1 MGAAQADAVVVLP
14 GNGRRRALCRS
25 LEVVT
30 ALLPIA
36 LFDDG
41 LCGFGPLSDLRASFD
56 QRIGILTGVE
66 RARRAGSIDSLW
78 PEASLAACTRERHP
92 SVRVSAMGDAREL
105 LCINGA
111 CADWSRA
118 VALAPGEA
126 IADSEGA
133 LVACRLA
140 REDAARVLSRVGQGP
155 IPARK
160 FAPRVH
166 MATPTEGPVRT
177 PWDLLNSLDAA
188 MRADAP
194 LVAASPGFT
203 RWRQGSGTADSL
215 PAGVAVVGDGAVG
228 VHESAHVWPGV
239 VIDATGGPV
248 VIGDGAVVRPC
259 AVLVGPV
266 AVLEGST
273 VAERSLVKA
282 RSVIGPSCKV
292 GGEIG
297 SCVFHAHSNKVH
309 DGHLGDA
316 IVGEW
321 VNIGAG
327 TCNSNLLNTYGEV
340 MTRLDLDAPISRTGR
355 TFYGCTIGDH
365 VKIAILTAIGTG
377 TSIGTGAMVAVA
389 HPPQVVGRFAWLSS
403 ERSATFRWPKFEEVM
418 RAAMAR
424 RGAAPGTGLLE
435 RLRAIHAN
443 ATAGS

>member
-1 MGAAQADAVVVLP
+1 M
-14 GNGRRRALCRS
+14 
-25 LEVVT
+25 T
-30 ALLPIA
+30 ALPPIA
-36 LFDDG
+36 LFDDA
-41 LCGFGPLSDLRASFD
+41 LCGFGPVSDLRASFD

-66 RARRAGSIDSLW
+66 RARLAGSVDSVW
-78 PEASLAACTRERHP
+78 PEESLAACTRERHP
-92 SVRVSAMGDAREL
+92 SLRVSAIGDASEI

-111 CADWSRA
+111 CVDWSRA
-118 VALAPGEA
+118 IALALGEA
-126 IADSEGA
+126 IADSSGS

-140 REDAARVLSRVGQGP
+140 REDAVRALSRAGQGSLPAQEFASRVLV
-155 IPARK
+155 
-160 FAPRVH
+160 
-166 MATPTEGPVRT
+166 ATPTEEPVRT

-194 LVAASPGFT
+194 LVAASPGFR
-203 RWRQGSGTADSL
+203 RWKAGTGQPGGL
-215 PAGVAVVGDGAVG
+215 PPGVTAVGDGAIS
-228 VHESAHVWPGV
+228 VHEGAHVWPGA

-248 VIGDGAVVRPC
+248 VIGDGAVVRPG

-273 VAERSLVKA
+273 VAERSLIKA

-292 GGEIG
+292 GGEVG
-297 SCVFHAHSNKVH
+297 SCVFHANSSKVH

-340 MTRLDLDAPISRTGR
+340 MTRLDPDAPISRTGR
-355 TFYGCTIGDH
+355 NFYGCTIADH

-389 HPPQVVGRFAWLSS
+389 RPPQVVDRFSWLSS
-403 ERSATFRWPKFEEVM
+403 ERTASFRWPKFVEVM

-424 RGAAPGTGLLE
+424 RGAAPGPGLLE
-435 RLRAIHAN
+435 RIRHVHER

>member
-1 MGAAQADAVVVLP
+1 VVVVS

-25 LEVVT
+25 LKDVT
-30 ALLPIA
+30 ALPPIA

-66 RARRAGSIDSLW
+66 RAQRAGSLDALW
-78 PEASLAACTRERHP
+78 PGAGLGACTLERHP
-92 SVRVSAMGDAREL
+92 LVRVCAMGDAGEV

-126 IADSEGA
+126 IGDSSGG
-133 LVACRLA
+133 LVACRLN
-140 REDAARVLSRVGQGP
+140 RDDAARAMARAGQGQIPAGDVASRVH
-155 IPARK
+155 
-160 FAPRVH
+160 V
-166 MATPTEGPVRT
+166 ATPTEEPVRT
-177 PWDLLNSLDAA
+177 PWDLLRSLDAA

-194 LVAASPGFT
+194 LVASSPGF
-203 RWRQGSGTADSL
+203 RCWRAGPDKHGAL
-215 PAGVAVVGDGAVG
+215 PPGVTVVGDGIVS
-228 VHESAHVWPGV
+228 VHEYARVWPGT

-248 VIGDGAVVRPC
+248 VIGEGATVRPGS
-259 AVLVGPV
+259 VLVGPV
-266 AVLEGST
+266 AVLAGST
-273 VAERSLVKA
+273 VAERSLIKA
-282 RSVIGPSCKV
+282 RSVIGPACKV

-297 SCVFHAHSNKVH
+297 SCVFHGNSNKVH

-340 MTRLDLDAPISRTGR
+340 MTRLDPDAPISRTGR

-377 TSIGTGAMVAVA
+377 TSIGTGAMVAVPR
-389 HPPQVVGRFAWLSS
+389 PPQVVDRFAWLSN
-403 ERSATFRWPKFEEVM
+403 ERTASFRWPKFEEVM

-424 RGAAPGTGLLE
+424 RGAAPGPGLLD
-435 RLRAIHAN
+435 RLRAIHAR
-443 ATAGS
+443 TAAGT